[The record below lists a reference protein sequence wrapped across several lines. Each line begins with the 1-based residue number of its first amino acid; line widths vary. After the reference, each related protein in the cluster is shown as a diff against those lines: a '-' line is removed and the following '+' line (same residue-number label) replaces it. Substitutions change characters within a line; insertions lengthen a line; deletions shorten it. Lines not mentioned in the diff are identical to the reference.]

1 MKFLSFIFFFLVCTI
16 PSFGQVHKGFRWVGP
31 DHSLYSINIKNGLLV
46 KEGLK
51 KDQVEL
57 GEIQDWDSLKKDLPE
72 DLDVNT
78 FYQSDSLLLTIPG
91 TGQLYNLDVATLK
104 LNRID
109 QTFFRGYNFNAAQFI
124 RKDTLF
130 SVGGEGFWLRHSILT
145 YYNLKTHEWDLYKS
159 GKDNTHATNF
169 KFSGYAK
176 AHDAFFSAYLEPD
189 SVIDGKKIHFTTYDF
204 KLKKWETKGKI
215 SDALL
220 AYTKN
225 NYRSVWTGKY
235 LILFTNKET
244 TKILIADPFANKL
257 YESFVTEDRFYLL
270 NNEIYYR
277 NLHLFSRSVLNSGT
291 QDKVM
296 LDSLH
301 VDSLVNHATLVG
313 NVYDSESMNS
323 SLFIVGIIM
332 LIASCGIVIYRKIKL
347 RVSEIKFS
355 EHELLVVKEF
365 ISKYTDKTMS
375 SSELNNLLDLN
386 PKSYDN
392 QRQIRN
398 RIISSINQKLFNA
411 LDAKDLIFRISNK
424 EDKRMM
430 DYYIN
435 PEIKAKDLIKIEIYL
450 KEG

>member
-1 MKFLSFIFFFLVCTI
+1 
-16 PSFGQVHKGFRWVGP
+16 
-31 DHSLYSINIKNGLLV
+31 
-46 KEGLK
+46 
-51 KDQVEL
+51 
-57 GEIQDWDSLKKDLPE
+57 
-72 DLDVNT
+72 
-78 FYQSDSLLLTIPG
+78 
-91 TGQLYNLDVATLK
+91 
-104 LNRID
+104 
-109 QTFFRGYNFNAAQFI
+109 
-124 RKDTLF
+124 
-130 SVGGEGFWLRHSILT
+130 
-145 YYNLKTHEWDLYKS
+145 
-159 GKDNTHATNF
+159 
-169 KFSGYAK
+169 
-176 AHDAFFSAYLEPD
+176 
-189 SVIDGKKIHFTTYDF
+189 
-204 KLKKWETKGKI
+204 
-215 SDALL
+215 
-220 AYTKN
+220 
-225 NYRSVWTGKY
+225 
-235 LILFTNKET
+235 
-244 TKILIADPFANKL
+244 
-257 YESFVTEDRFYLL
+257 
-270 NNEIYYR
+270 
-277 NLHLFSRSVLNSGT
+277 VLNSGT